1 MKAQLVVVWAPQW
14 LSTKEEEA
22 QAEIYRIGQ
31 EFGTEIIRL
40 IGEGTIDKHAV
51 NIQRQGQGFDVRVLG
66 ARVNGQKVMSRK
78 EQLASLEE
86 HGQGRVNI
94 ENDGLSCATS
104 LEPVL
109 RPQEG
114 GGFQATVE
122 SKDDMDE
129 STDN

>member
-1 MKAQLVVVWAPQW
+1 M
-14 LSTKEEEA
+14 
-22 QAEIYRIGQ
+22 
-31 EFGTEIIRL
+31 
-40 IGEGTIDKHAV
+40 
-51 NIQRQGQGFDVRVLG
+51 
-66 ARVNGQKVMSRK
+66 NGQKVMFRK